1 MKFVKRTTAPSKDNK
16 YYGKPDPYISAG
28 LGMFQL
34 GGNCTDYAWCR
45 YRECQ
50 EDMNGSKKLPT
61 SAASRFWDD
70 AVKKKTLKTGNVAKI
85 GAIACF
91 KNHLAFVENIVG
103 ENIRYSS
110 SGYTKNP
117 LTRYIFKMKTIK
129 KGGSWNGKKLYGYI
143 YNPIEFEDD
152 KWDEGKYI
160 VKYKKFLRTSPKV
173 VSGNKYKY
181 KNLTN
186 TGKKNCDNVGGYAR
200 TKVDIIMKLD
210 SFAID
215 NKGNTWGRTTSGKDY
230 VWICVKDI
238 NGNQVEKI

>member
-1 MKFVKRTTAPSKDNK
+1 MKFIKRTTAPTKDNK

-34 GGNCTDYAWCR
+34 DGNCTDYAWCR

-70 AVKKKTLKTGNVAKI
+70 AVKKKTLKTGNVAKL

-91 KNHLAFVENIVG
+91 KGHLAFVEDIIG
-103 ENIRYSS
+103 ENIRYSA
-110 SGYTKNP
+110 SGYTKLK

-129 KGGSWNGKKLYGYI
+129 KGGSWNGKKLLGYI

-152 KWDEGKYI
+152 KWDDGKYI
-160 VKYKKFLRTSPKV
+160 TLKKKYLRTSPEV
-173 VSGNKYKY
+173 NNNKYKY
-181 KNLTN
+181 KKLTN
-186 TGKKNCDNVGGYAR
+186 TGKKNCDNIGGYAR
-200 TKVDIIMKLD
+200 TKTGVVLGLD
-210 SFAID
+210 SFSYD
-215 NKGNTWGRTTSGKDY
+215 KDGNIWGRTTSGKDY
-230 VWICVKDI
+230 VWICVKDK
-238 NGNQVEKI
+238 NGNQVEKV